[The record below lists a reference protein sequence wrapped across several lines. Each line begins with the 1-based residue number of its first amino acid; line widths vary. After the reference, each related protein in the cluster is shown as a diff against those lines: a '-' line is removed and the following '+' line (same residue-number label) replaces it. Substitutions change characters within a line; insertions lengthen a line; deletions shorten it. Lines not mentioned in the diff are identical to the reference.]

1 MKRFFTAMVISSLFL
16 ASQVWADTV
25 YTFQDTWIDWPGYRS
40 NLPEQDENGVPQI
53 NKMNVTLG
61 DTGILKTVDIEL
73 HGSTNW
79 LNYNSLFI
87 NSHAVTS
94 HTTQWDDWDYFVHDG
109 GSSHTGYTVGGVSN
123 VPGNGI
129 YTVAR
134 GGYEYTM
141 TNNDG
146 SVRTNTPN
154 GIDNDF
160 LTLVN
165 NYDDRGW
172 SGVGGYLLSYSFAD
186 IDGLDI
192 DLSDGFFIAFA
203 PYCSNDV
210 IGGGMNPVP
219 EPGTMVLLG
228 FGLLGFAG
236 FCRKQG
242 RK

>member
-1 MKRFFTAMVISSLFL
+1 MVITSLFL
-16 ASQVWADTV
+16 ATQVMADTV
-25 YTFQDTWIDWPGYRS
+25 YSFKDSWIDWPGYTS

-53 NKMNVTLG
+53 NTMNVTLD
-61 DTGILKTVDIEL
+61 DTGLLKTVDIEL
-73 HGSTNW
+73 HESTNW
-79 LNYNSLFI
+79 LNFNSLFI
-87 NSHAVTS
+87 NSYAVTS
-94 HTTQWDDWDYFVHDG
+94 HTTRWDDWDYFVHD
-109 GSSHTGYTVGGVSN
+109 SDPDDDTGYTDGD

-129 YTVAR
+129 YAVAQ

-141 TNNDG
+141 TKDG
-146 SVRTNTPN
+146 GPIRRKTPN
-154 GIDNDF
+154 GIDNYF
-160 LTLVN
+160 LIKVN
-165 NYDDRGW
+165 NYDNRGW
-172 SGVGGYLLSYSFAD
+172 SGVGDYLLSYSFAD

-228 FGLLGFAG
+228 FGFLGIAG

-242 RK
+242 RE